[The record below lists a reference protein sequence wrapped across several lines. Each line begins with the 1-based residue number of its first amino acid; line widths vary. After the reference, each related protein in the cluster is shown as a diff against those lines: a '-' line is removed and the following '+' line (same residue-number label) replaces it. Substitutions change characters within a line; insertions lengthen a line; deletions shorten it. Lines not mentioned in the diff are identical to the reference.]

1 MSTGWSTSK
10 VGDEKTPKMVQSTNI
25 AKKKKN
31 SDNEKVYLERL
42 FGQSYHQTSIW
53 KLITSLAL
61 IF

>member
-10 VGDEKTPKMVQSTNI
+10 VGGEKTPQMVQSTNI
-25 AKKKKN
+25 ATKKN
-31 SDNEKVYLERL
+31 SDNEKVYLETL